1 MSENFLK
8 KIRET
13 KGISQIDL
21 AGRLGIARSHLS
33 NFESGKVNL
42 SAKVLTKISKVLGVD
57 VSEITT
63 GKPDAQFN
71 PENKEKLLKAMIITN
86 EIYGE
91 NFDKEMIVSIATEVY
106 TLIKNAD
113 SINNEDDKENFQ
125 KLMKSKY
132 ITGLAA
138 NCVLKMKI

>member
-8 KIRET
+8 KIREA

-21 AGRLGIARSHLS
+21 AGKVGIARSHLS

-42 SAKVLTKISKVLGVD
+42 SAKVLTRISKILGVD
-57 VSEITT
+57 VSEIKT
-63 GKPDAQFN
+63 GKPDSHFD

-86 EIYGE
+86 EIYGD

-106 TLIKNAD
+106 TLIS
-113 SINNEDDKENFQ
+113 SINDEDDKESFQ

-138 NCVLKMKI
+138 NCVLKMKS

>member
-8 KIRET
+8 KIREA

-21 AGRLGIARSHLS
+21 AGKVGIARSHLS

-42 SAKVLTKISKVLGVD
+42 SAKVLTRISKILGVD
-57 VSEITT
+57 VSEIKT
-63 GKPDAQFN
+63 GKPDSQFD

-86 EIYGE
+86 EIYGD

-106 TLIKNAD
+106 TFIKNAD
-113 SINNEDDKENFQ
+113 SIDDEDDKESFQ

-132 ITGLAA
+132 IAGLAA
-138 NCVLKMKI
+138 NCVLKMKS

>member
-21 AGRLGIARSHLS
+21 AGRVGIARSHLS

-42 SAKVLTKISKVLGVD
+42 SAKVLTRISKILGVD
-57 VSEITT
+57 VSEIKT
-63 GKPDAQFN
+63 GKPDSQFD

-86 EIYGE
+86 EIYGD

-106 TLIKNAD
+106 TFIRNAD
-113 SINNEDDKENFQ
+113 SIDDEDGKESFQ

-132 ITGLAA
+132 IAGLAA
-138 NCVLKMKI
+138 NCVLKMKS

>member
-21 AGRLGIARSHLS
+21 AGRAGIARSHLS

-42 SAKVLTKISKVLGVD
+42 SAKVLTRISKILGVD
-57 VSEITT
+57 VGEIKT
-63 GKPDAQFN
+63 GKSDSQFD

-86 EIYGE
+86 EIYGD

-106 TLIKNAD
+106 TFIKNAD
-113 SINNEDDKENFQ
+113 SINDEDDKESFQ

-132 ITGLAA
+132 IAGLAA
-138 NCVLKMKI
+138 NCVLKMKS